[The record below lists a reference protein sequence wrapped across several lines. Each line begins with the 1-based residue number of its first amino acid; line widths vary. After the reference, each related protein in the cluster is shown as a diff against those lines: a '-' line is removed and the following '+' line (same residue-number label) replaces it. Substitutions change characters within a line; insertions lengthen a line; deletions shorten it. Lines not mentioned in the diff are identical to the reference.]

1 MDVTVMSENKKAG
14 FCVLAG
20 RPNVGK
26 STLMNRLIGTK
37 IAITSPKPQTT
48 RNSIRT
54 VYTDDR
60 GQAVFIDT
68 PGIHKSKNRLSD
80 YMMAAVGSSIK
91 DADLILW
98 LVEPKSN
105 IPDEDRQ
112 IAERIKGEGVPVFL
126 VINKIDTVKKPE
138 LLKVIDAYKD
148 LCSFKEIIPVS
159 ALKKEGLEELMSCI
173 FDTLPEGPAFYPDD
187 ELTDEPM
194 RHIAAE
200 IIREKALLLIDK
212 EIPHGI
218 AVMIDRM
225 ERRQDKDMTDIEA
238 TIVCEKE
245 SHKGI
250 IIGKKGAMLRDI
262 GMKAR
267 PEIERLIG
275 TKVYLQLW
283 VKVKENWRDSDVL
296 VANFGYRKDQI

>member
-1 MDVTVMSENKKAG
+1 MSENKKAG

-80 YMMAAVGSSIK
+80 YMMAAVGSSMK

-159 ALKKEGLEELMSCI
+159 ALKQEGLEELMSCI
-173 FDTLPEGPAFYPDD
+173 FDALPEGPAFYPDD

-225 ERRQDKDMTDIEA
+225 EKRQDKDMTDIEA

-250 IIGKKGAMLRDI
+250 IIGKKGVMLRDI

-275 TKVYLQLW
+275 TRVYLQLW

>member
-1 MDVTVMSENKKAG
+1 MSENKKAG

-80 YMMAAVGSSIK
+80 YMMAAVGSSMK

-138 LLKVIDAYKD
+138 LFKVIDAYKD

-159 ALKKEGLEELMSCI
+159 ALKQEGLEELMSCI

-225 ERRQDKDMTDIEA
+225 EKRQDKDMTDIEA

-250 IIGKKGAMLRDI
+250 IIGKKGVMLRDI

>member
-1 MDVTVMSENKKAG
+1 MSENKKAG

-60 GQAVFIDT
+60 GHAVFIDT

-80 YMMAAVGSSIK
+80 YMMAAVGSSMK

-148 LCSFKEIIPVS
+148 LCSFKEI
-159 ALKKEGLEELMSCI
+159 KQEGLEELMSCI

-225 ERRQDKDMTDIEA
+225 EKRQDKDMTDIEA

-250 IIGKKGAMLRDI
+250 IIGKKGVMLRDI

>member
-1 MDVTVMSENKKAG
+1 MAMHDPE
-14 FCVLAG
+14 
-20 RPNVGK
+20 
-26 STLMNRLIGTK
+26 RLVRIINNDLHVEHG
-37 IAITSPKPQTT
+37 I
-48 RNSIRT
+48 RN
-54 VYTDDR
+54 
-60 GQAVFIDT
+60 
-68 PGIHKSKNRLSD
+68 
-80 YMMAAVGSSIK
+80 
-91 DADLILW
+91 
-98 LVEPKSN
+98 
-105 IPDEDRQ
+105 
-112 IAERIKGEGVPVFL
+112 
-126 VINKIDTVKKPE
+126 
-138 LLKVIDAYKD
+138 AYKD

-159 ALKKEGLEELMSCI
+159 ALKQEGLEELMSCI

-225 ERRQDKDMTDIEA
+225 EKRQDKDMTDIEA

-250 IIGKKGAMLRDI
+250 IIGKKGVMLRDI

>member
-1 MDVTVMSENKKAG
+1 MSENKKAG

-80 YMMAAVGSSIK
+80 YMMAAVGSSMK

-126 VINKIDTVKKPE
+126 VINKIDTGKKPE

-159 ALKKEGLEELMSCI
+159 ALKQEGLEELMSCI

-225 ERRQDKDMTDIEA
+225 EKRQDKDMTDIEA

-250 IIGKKGAMLRDI
+250 IIGKKGVMLRDI

>member
-1 MDVTVMSENKKAG
+1 MSENKKAG

-80 YMMAAVGSSIK
+80 YMMAAVGSSMK

-159 ALKKEGLEELMSCI
+159 ALKQEGLEELMSCI

-225 ERRQDKDMTDIEA
+225 EKRQDKDMTDIEA

-250 IIGKKGAMLRDI
+250 IIGKKGVMLRDI

>member
-1 MDVTVMSENKKAG
+1 MSENKRAG

-80 YMMAAVGSSIK
+80 YMMAAVGSSMK

-159 ALKKEGLEELMSCI
+159 ALKNDGLEELMACI
-173 FDTLPEGPAFYPDD
+173 FGALPEGPAFYPDD

-225 ERRQDKDMTDIEA
+225 EKRQDKDMTDIEA

-250 IIGKKGAMLRDI
+250 IIGKKGVMLRDI

>member
-1 MDVTVMSENKKAG
+1 MSENKKAG

-60 GQAVFIDT
+60 GQVVFIDT

-80 YMMAAVGSSIK
+80 YMMAAVGSSMK

-159 ALKKEGLEELMSCI
+159 ALKQEGLEELMSCI

-225 ERRQDKDMTDIEA
+225 EKRQDKDMTDIEA

-250 IIGKKGAMLRDI
+250 IIGKKGVMLRDI

>member
-1 MDVTVMSENKKAG
+1 MSENKKAG

-80 YMMAAVGSSIK
+80 YMMAAVGSSMK

-148 LCSFKEIIPVS
+148 LCCFKEIIPVS
-159 ALKKEGLEELMSCI
+159 ALKQEGLEELMSCI

-225 ERRQDKDMTDIEA
+225 EKRQDKDMTDIEA

-250 IIGKKGAMLRDI
+250 IIGKKGVMLRDI

>member
-1 MDVTVMSENKKAG
+1 MSENKKAG

-80 YMMAAVGSSIK
+80 YMMAAVGSSMK

-112 IAERIKGEGVPVFL
+112 IAERIKGEGVPVYL

-159 ALKKEGLEELMSCI
+159 ALKQEGLEELMSCI

-225 ERRQDKDMTDIEA
+225 EKRQDKDMTDIEA

-250 IIGKKGAMLRDI
+250 IIGKKGVMLRDI

>member
-91 DADLILW
+91 DADLILYMENGNI
-98 LVEPKSN
+98 VEQGNHNSLMEQGGKY
-105 IPDEDRQ
+105 
-112 IAERIKGEGVPVFL
+112 A
-126 VINKIDTVKKPE
+126 
-138 LLKVIDAYKD
+138 D
-148 LCSFKEIIPVS
+148 LYNSQF
-159 ALKKEGLEELMSCI
+159 A
-173 FDTLPEGPAFYPDD
+173 PA
-187 ELTDEPM
+187 
-194 RHIAAE
+194 
-200 IIREKALLLIDK
+200 
-212 EIPHGI
+212 
-218 AVMIDRM
+218 
-225 ERRQDKDMTDIEA
+225 
-238 TIVCEKE
+238 
-245 SHKGI
+245 
-250 IIGKKGAMLRDI
+250 
-262 GMKAR
+262 
-267 PEIERLIG
+267 
-275 TKVYLQLW
+275 
-283 VKVKENWRDSDVL
+283 
-296 VANFGYRKDQI
+296 